1 MGIPKIEGA
10 LKSQIA
16 AELKRQLPGFYLLQY
31 STNGA
36 PDREIVGA
44 GRSTRWEVKHG
55 TPDFLSPGDQELM
68 CCRLAVA
75 DHCRYII
82 FQDIRGIQRTLIV
95 RPRDVKER
103 TSWLL
108 DPETSWPGFD
118 MKSLVRYIGGVHGV

>member
-1 MGIPKIEGA
+1 MANKREGE
-10 LKSQIA
+10 LKSQFA

-44 GRSTRWEVKHG
+44 GRSTRWEMKHG

-75 DHCRYII
+75 AHCKYVIW
-82 FQDIRGIQRTLIV
+82 QDIRGIQRTLIV

-108 DPETSWPGFD
+108 DAEASCSGFN
-118 MKSLVRYIGGVHGV
+118 MRWLVEQVRIAHNA

>member
-1 MGIPKIEGA
+1 MKRE
-10 LKSQIA
+10 
-16 AELKRQLPGFYLLQY
+16 AELKRAFTIEMTRQLPGFLILQY
-31 STNGA
+31 ATAGA

-55 TPDFLSPGDQELM
+55 TPDFASPGDQELM

-108 DPETSWPGFD
+108 DAESSCRGFD
-118 MKSLVRYIGGVHGV
+118 MRWLVQQVKAAHHVA